1 MAYQTINPYTNE
13 VVKTY
18 DNATADQ
25 IEQALTTGDASITNG
40 VMNPLVPVQ
49 PASIKLLHCY
59 VNTKMN

>member
-18 DNATADQ
+18 DNATTDQ
-25 IEQALTTGDASITNG
+25 IEQALTTGDALITNG

-49 PASIKLLHCY
+49 PASIRLPHCY
-59 VNTKMN
+59 VNIKMN